1 MRKLSLLLLTLFVSL
16 SMAIAQQRIVTG
28 EVLIAP
34 ENEPA
39 VGASVLVKEHPTVG
53 LGVGLDGKFR
63 LTVPAGCGNRDY

>member
-1 MRKLSLLLLTLFVSL
+1 
-16 SMAIAQQRIVTG
+16 MALAQQRVVTG

-53 LGVGLDGKFR
+53 LGVGLEGKYEDFTTTR
-63 LTVPAGCGNRDY
+63 RANS